1 VWKYAADALGAAGHA
16 ELASAAACRDV
27 EALAPGVGL
36 PLVGGRGGAVGVA

>member
-27 EALAPGVGL
+27 GARAPVFGL
-36 PLVGGRGGAVGVA
+36 PLEGERGGAVGVA